1 MLSLPTDYCM
11 PQNGDGVDI
20 NEYVIAMLEML
31 ELVEKQKVEKLR
43 RQFRNH
49 DKDGSGMLD
58 ADDLREIARENHERA
73 EKRMHAVRGEG
84 GLPDRMTADHSGQNV
99 QIAAADTDMV

>member
-1 MLSLPTDYCM
+1 M
-11 PQNGDGVDI
+11 DI
-20 NEYVIAMLEML
+20 NEYVIAMLQML

-73 EKRMHAVRGEG
+73 EKRMHAVRSEG
-84 GLPDRMTADHSGQNV
+84 GLPDPMTTDKSGQNV
-99 QIAAADTDMV
+99 QIATAGIDMV